1 MPKGDA
7 DPVRLAYFPSILS
20 KFIYVKNRNVVMK
33 RSHYGTSGFQ
43 SFPNINANIKYG
55 IKMKKNPMSVNVLG
69 AIHKGTIFKLKLAI
83 GLKMYL

>member
-1 MPKGDA
+1 
-7 DPVRLAYFPSILS
+7 
-20 KFIYVKNRNVVMK
+20 MK

-69 AIHKGTIFKLKLAI
+69 LYKNILNTQSIKVQSLN
-83 GLKMYL
+83 